1 MTHQALTTYRALLD
15 AAAVAHYPGHTEW
28 AERPNVQGYER
39 NQWDYRPCADGSPA
53 FVTVPTGE
61 RATMRI
67 ANNKARLE
75 HMADHVR
82 KHWTLYG
89 GGPKPDDL
97 KPKARKA
104 SAWPAGL
111 VRCWL
116 GQVEDK
122 DHAGAMLT
130 AEQLGGWYALV
141 GNTPDSHARGFVAP
155 QPVEGMPERIVSAC
169 RDDGRWVVM
178 DRVSGLSLCNQ
189 KARSRAAAEADALD
203 RTRETAQRRGTTPDA
218 LLSDALARSTP
229 AADGLDQWRKRWD
242 LVEVAP
248 VAEQAQHVPEVAP
261 VLDQVQPAPVAPV
274 VADPAPVAPVL
285 DQVQHVAPGYSLPEH
300 VYDDWRGAES
310 LAFVPNDRQRVV
322 LQAVERALSEG
333 LFYSTDIRARCA
345 ELLQPSDADKARGA
359 GKVEGGYFGMDLY
372 YARCS
377 IKAQKRHQEQ
387 AETLRALSPTVG
399 DVYGVLVFNDYKVS
413 RACRVEE
420 VSDEGDIVLSLCR
433 GARAGWRVTVSAVQI
448 AYAMD
453 RAHEKGA
460 RRGGWKDWSAAHP
473 VPEVAPVVDQVQPVP
488 ELAPV
493 LDQVQPVPEL
503 APVLDQ
509 VQPAPVAPV
518 PDQVQPGP
526 EVADMVARWR
536 DLARAAP
543 EHFEHKVRP
552 ALLALLRDD
561 SITAAQRTEYAQALQ
576 AVDLLFPTPETPRH
590 APPPPAKPLQ
600 STAPFRPALSH
611 LRNTQDDRRRPAAGH
626 AGHAGQPL
634 QGHARRIRAGLGMPW
649 AGLNQGS
656 TGPGKHGP
664 GHGPGPAAGAGN
676 GPGKGP
682 GRAQHGRRAGAAT
695 PPGAAGAR
703 LVQGTAA
710 PGPGAPRRPPTCSGR
725 PGRRAQAPPRGVAAS
740 ADGVRG
746 HSPPGVAASVHLHEH
761 GPPEPQDLEGF
772 RVPAFGVHFSPGPF
786 HFAAAAFRRILT
798 RRLTHDH
805 QATAL

>member
-1 MTHQALTTYRALLD
+1 
-15 AAAVAHYPGHTEW
+15 
-28 AERPNVQGYER
+28 
-39 NQWDYRPCADGSPA
+39 
-53 FVTVPTGE
+53 
-61 RATMRI
+61 
-67 ANNKARLE
+67 
-75 HMADHVR
+75 
-82 KHWTLYG
+82 
-89 GGPKPDDL
+89 
-97 KPKARKA
+97 
-104 SAWPAGL
+104 
-111 VRCWL
+111 
-116 GQVEDK
+116 
-122 DHAGAMLT
+122 
-130 AEQLGGWYALV
+130 
-141 GNTPDSHARGFVAP
+141 
-155 QPVEGMPERIVSAC
+155 
-169 RDDGRWVVM
+169 
-178 DRVSGLSLCNQ
+178 
-189 KARSRAAAEADALD
+189 
-203 RTRETAQRRGTTPDA
+203 
-218 LLSDALARSTP
+218 
-229 AADGLDQWRKRWD
+229 
-242 LVEVAP
+242 
-248 VAEQAQHVPEVAP
+248 
-261 VLDQVQPAPVAPV
+261 
-274 VADPAPVAPVL
+274 
-285 DQVQHVAPGYSLPEH
+285 
-300 VYDDWRGAES
+300 
-310 LAFVPNDRQRVV
+310 
-322 LQAVERALSEG
+322 
-333 LFYSTDIRARCA
+333 
-345 ELLQPSDADKARGA
+345 
-359 GKVEGGYFGMDLY
+359 
-372 YARCS
+372 
-377 IKAQKRHQEQ
+377 
-387 AETLRALSPTVG
+387 
-399 DVYGVLVFNDYKVS
+399 
-413 RACRVEE
+413 
-420 VSDEGDIVLSLCR
+420 
-433 GARAGWRVTVSAVQI
+433 
-448 AYAMD
+448 
-453 RAHEKGA
+453 
-460 RRGGWKDWSAAHP
+460 
-473 VPEVAPVVDQVQPVP
+473 
-488 ELAPV
+488 
-493 LDQVQPVPEL
+493 
-503 APVLDQ
+503 
-509 VQPAPVAPV
+509 
-518 PDQVQPGP
+518 
-526 EVADMVARWR
+526 MVARWR

>member
-89 GGPKPDDL
+89 GGPKPDDI

-104 SAWPAGL
+104 SAWPVGL

-155 QPVEGMPERIVSAC
+155 QHVEGMPERIVSAC

-248 VAEQAQHVPEVAP
+248 VAEVAQPMPEVAP

-285 DQVQHVAPGYSLPEH
+285 DQVQPVAPGYSLPEH
-300 VYDDWRGAES
+300 VYDEWRGAEG

-359 GKVEGGYFGMDLY
+359 KHTEGGDFGMDLY

-387 AETLRALSPTVG
+387 AETLRALRPTVG

-518 PDQVQPGP
+518 VADPAPVAPVLDQVQPVAP
-526 EVADMVARWR
+526 VVAPVAELAQPVAEVAPVLDQVQP
-536 DLARAAP
+536 AP
-543 EHFEHKVRP
+543 IPPRP
-552 ALLALLRDD
+552 
-561 SITAAQRTEYAQALQ
+561 TQ
-576 AVDLLFPTPETPRH
+576 
-590 APPPPAKPLQ
+590 
-600 STAPFRPALSH
+600 PFRPALSRW
-611 LRNTQDDRRRPAAGH
+611 RNTQHDRRRPAARH
-626 AGHAGQPL
+626 AGPIGQPL
-634 QGHARRIRAGLGMPW
+634 QGHAGPMGAGLGMPW
-649 AGLNQGS
+649 AGLHQAS

-676 GPGKGP
+676 GSGKGP
-682 GRAQHGRRAGAAT
+682 GRGQDGRRGGAA
-695 PPGAAGAR
+695 PPPRAAGAR

-710 PGPGAPRRPPTCSGR
+710 PGPGAPRRPPACSGR
-725 PGRRAQAPPRGVAAS
+725 PGRRAQAPPLGVAAS

-746 HSPPGVAASVHLHEH
+746 HSPPGVAASADVRQH
-761 GPPEPQDLEGF
+761 GPPKSENL
-772 RVPAFGVHFSPGPF
+772 RLSRARAFPFHFSPRSF
-786 HFAAAAFRRILT
+786 HFPAAAFRLMLT

-805 QATAL
+805 QVPAL